1 MTKARQKTAA
11 PELRAALAFTG
22 GNNGANQDG
31 PAFARGYS
39 ESLREQ
45 AGRQAKRGSCA
56 QQSDDRLVQRSGR
69 EIFSSCSKRRCRQ
82 RSGKQEEGSAK
93 THGVLSHEKFRAVRQ
108 AQQTQTVSDLT
119 A

>member
-45 AGRQAKRGSCA
+45 AGRQAIRGSCA
-56 QQSDDRLVQRSGR
+56 ETVRRLPGSKIQQA
-69 EIFSSCSKRRCRQ
+69 IFFQS
-82 RSGKQEEGSAK
+82 
-93 THGVLSHEKFRAVRQ
+93 
-108 AQQTQTVSDLT
+108 
-119 A
+119 